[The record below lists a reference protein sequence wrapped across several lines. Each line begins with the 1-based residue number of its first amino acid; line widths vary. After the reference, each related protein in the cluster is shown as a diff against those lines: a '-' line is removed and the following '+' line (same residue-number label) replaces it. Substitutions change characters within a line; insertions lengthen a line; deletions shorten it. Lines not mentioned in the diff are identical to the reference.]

1 MLPFQFTSPTSGMA
15 VDGMELWHGV
25 PFGFF
30 ADIVKTT
37 VAIESFRGAVLN
49 TLSACLGGPH
59 IQFL

>member
-1 MLPFQFTSPTSGMA
+1 MA